1 MGTGKVSRAVSSHW
15 FGIDSIEESAM
26 KTRSLELVSGNT
38 VIKAEVTF
46 DECHYPVRFDEFQTE
61 DRIKTKN
68 SDLAAIVAADVSQL
82 LEEKLE
88 MGYVE
93 LHEHGN

>member
-1 MGTGKVSRAVSSHW
+1 
-15 FGIDSIEESAM
+15 M
-26 KTRSLELVSGNT
+26 KTRSPELVSGNT

-46 DECHYPVRFDEFQTE
+46 DECHYSVRFDEFQTE

-82 LEEKLE
+82 LEEKLK

-93 LHEHGN
+93 LHEHGNQHSGDTDSKNSKFYRTE